1 MNGARMN
8 VFNPGS
14 MRLQYLPE
22 YDPYPLIR
30 GALAPEFATL
40 PVEDGESVLWN
51 NGIRAADMEGFFDD
65 VGHAFSSAAKAI
77 APVASKALPGIIS
90 GAATGCALGPWGC
103 LGVSQSEGRKCGRA
117 GAGRQ

>member
-40 PVEDGESVLWN
+40 PVEDVESMLWN

-90 GAATGCALGPWGC
+90 GAATACALRRP
-103 LGVSQSEGRKCGRA
+103 RA
-117 GAGRQ
+117 RPLAPCP